1 MGTHLGKRLNH
12 RKGKEDNSVTKS
24 HSERQKQKL
33 HKTELSPLL
42 HEKHELNQ
50 DNGNIL
56 PEKYVNEDNCIYNE
70 IRMSSNHKVPKLI
83 PGQSDNVS
91 EVSDKDVADYEIKL
105 NTDTT
110 DKVRLGRGNL
120 SLNDVRIEDLNLK
133 INETE
138 SYADSSGSK
147 NADKQSPETFKTDLH
162 LRSTEPGAD
171 LATVDSENSENIDQ
185 THENA
190 HHIENKASEIISL
203 KSNSNKLDA
212 KQINTTVENNA
223 IEVDNEYS
231 LVEHDSSNLFVNT
244 VQSFSPSVPTIDAV
258 TNGDSNVIYIDT
270 IGQDVK
276 HIDKMQK
283 VKSMKMKKMKSI
295 SNSDCSKDKKIVD
308 PMLQNLEILLNALNS
323 DNIDWA
329 KSTLELSKC
338 VRACIKIQE
347 KGTTALLVK
356 NQIAEK
362 FLSFLDIIK
371 VELVAK
377 LSNEDIESLTS
388 WTVYKRFLTLFWIIC
403 DSSVNFCQYFLTSRV
418 FEYLT
423 MELRVLSTLI
433 SSLCDK
439 SLYLLKA
446 ILGIYHNICRH
457 IPSSKWVFRN
467 EGLVSV
473 LRIFLGCDI
482 PMVRVKTLIILS
494 YVTSET
500 ENEIINADDENFQ
513 FIIEV
518 LTDALNSEGHKSL
531 KYGMNAAEILKVGMK
546 TGI

>member
-12 RKGKEDNSVTKS
+12 RKGKEDNSITKS

-33 HKTELSPLL
+33 CTTELSPLL

-56 PEKYVNEDNCIYNE
+56 PEKHVNEDNCIYNE
-70 IRMSSNHKVPKLI
+70 IRMSTNHNVPKHI
-83 PGQSDNVS
+83 PGQSDNTS
-91 EVSDKDVADYEIKL
+91 EVSDKDVADYEMKL

-110 DKVRLGRGNL
+110 DKVRLERDNL
-120 SLNDVRIEDLNLK
+120 SLNDVRIEDLGLK
-133 INETE
+133 INDTE

-162 LRSTEPGAD
+162 LRSAEPDVD
-171 LATVDSENSENIDQ
+171 LATVDIENSKNINQTPEN
-185 THENA
+185 TH
-190 HHIENKASEIISL
+190 HSDNKASEIISL
-203 KSNSNKLDA
+203 KSVPNKLNA
-212 KQINTTVENNA
+212 KEVKATVENNA
-223 IEVDNEYS
+223 IQVDNEHS
-231 LVEHDSSNLFVNT
+231 LVEHDSSTVFDNT
-244 VQSFSPSVPTIDAV
+244 MQSFSPSVSTIDAV
-258 TNGDSNVIYIDT
+258 TNGESNVIYND
-270 IGQDVK
+270 QDVK

-283 VKSMKMKKMKSI
+283 VKSMKMKKIKSV
-295 SNSDCSKDKKIVD
+295 SDSDCSKDKKIVD
-308 PMLQNLEILLNALNS
+308 PVLQNLEILLNSMNS

-347 KGTTALLVK
+347 KEMTALLVK

-388 WTVYKRFLTLFWIIC
+388 WTVYKRFLTLFWIMC
-403 DSSVNFCQYFLTSRV
+403 DGSVNFCQYFLTSRV

-531 KYGMNAAEILKVGMK
+531 KYGMNAAEILKVG
-546 TGI
+546 IH